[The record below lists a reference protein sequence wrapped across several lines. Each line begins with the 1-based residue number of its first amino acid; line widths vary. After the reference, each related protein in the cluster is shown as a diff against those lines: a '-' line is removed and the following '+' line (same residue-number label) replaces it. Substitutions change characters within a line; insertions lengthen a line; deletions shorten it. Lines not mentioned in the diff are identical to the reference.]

1 MKILSMI
8 AEWRKGCKLSGRNP
22 LECPA
27 CTERLINNIENYA
40 TVSLYS
46 GCITPKLHL
55 VLKRL
60 RDALTLAQGS
70 QNNDPKSD
78 ILVSTNDLESLLHEF
93 FRLDTILR
101 QKFPNTH
108 ISESEEDHRVT

>member
-22 LECPA
+22 IECPA

-55 VLKRL
+55 VIKRL
-60 RDALTLAQGS
+60 RDALTLARAN
-70 QNNDPKSD
+70 QNNDPKNE

-101 QKFPNTH
+101 QKFPNTP
-108 ISESEEDHRVT
+108 ISNSEEDHRVT

>member
-46 GCITPKLHL
+46 GCITAELYL

-60 RDALTLAQGS
+60 HDALTLAQAS

-108 ISESEEDHRVT
+108 ISEFEEDHRVT